1 MTPQDHRERQ
11 TESSPQSADRR
22 LRAVL
27 FIDYENAYKSAAE
40 LFPSEQSSADSG
52 HFHPW
57 KLGETICRRY
67 NRRRLQGERGK
78 PTPLNLIQVRVYWGR
93 FRENDKGG
101 HVQARSQQRRFDAWR
116 NPPAQLNVSAAAVRV
131 EIVEPPRHLPDKW
144 YPTERERSTPV
155 EKEVDT
161 AITVDIL
168 TMAHLGELDVAI
180 LFSEDGDQRALV
192 CEMLDRFGS
201 ADTPR
206 IDLAGWALRPQEVT
220 EWQMHGSVGE
230 DGQPQASPRMK
241 PDSMLVL
248 PKRRLPKGSR
258 PLKHHRMW
266 KRDYRACADPD
277 AYRVSRTQWRELER
291 HWETAKPVRVRGWG
305 VDAKGERLYVD
316 VEGLGAGDSED
327 AKVRAFVRRGELTDS
342 GDDLMHYIGRSFD
355 ALVHEFYPKKGRI
368 ELSERRV
375 AQQAAQQEL
384 IDSIVEGAVYTG
396 HVSGWNDAM
405 GYVDVDLGHG
415 VKGRIAKGELF
426 TGRHLTPSVV
436 FTRGDELR
444 VFVLKHDRDRKRID
458 LSATRLWNE
467 EVEVVR
473 VTAWVSGK
481 IGKLYSDESG
491 AWVHLKGPVV
501 GRVAI
506 NELTDRPIAAAY
518 EIGLKEGT
526 IRPFTVIGNVEDR
539 EVWLST
545 NSAREAAKAEGWE
558 FDEFDRI
565 KRMPTMRM
573 SQFRTVQG
581 DGS

>member
-40 LFPSEQSSADSG
+40 LFPAEQSSADSG

-67 NRRRLQGERGK
+67 NRRRRQGERGK

-220 EWQMHGSVGE
+220 EWQMHSSVGE
-230 DGQPQASPRMK
+230 DGQSQASPRMK

-248 PKRRLPKGSR
+248 PEGRLPKGSR
-258 PLKHHRMW
+258 RLKHHRMW

-368 ELSERRV
+368 ELSERQVVR
-375 AQQAAQQEL
+375 QAARQEL
-384 IDSIVEGAVYTG
+384 IDSIKEDAVFTG
-396 HVSGWNDAM
+396 HVSGWDDTT
-405 GYVDVDLGHG
+405 GHVYVDLGHG
-415 VKGRIAKGELF
+415 VEGRIAKDEVF
-426 TGRHLTPSVV
+426 VGRRLTPSIV
-436 FTRGDELR
+436 FSEGDEIQVL
-444 VFVLKHDRDRKRID
+444 VLKHDHDREQIA

-467 EVEVVR
+467 TVAAMR
-473 VTAWVSGK
+473 DMPWVPGT
-481 IGKLYSDESG
+481 IGKLYSDGTG
-491 AWVHLKGPVV
+491 ARVHLRGSVV
-501 GRVAI
+501 GYVEV
-506 NELTDRPIAAAY
+506 NELTDKRIGY
-518 EIGLKEGT
+518 VEQMGLKEGMLV
-526 IRPFTVIGNVEDR
+526 PVVIIGGVEDR
-539 EVWLST
+539 KVKLSMKR
-545 NSAREAAKAEGWE
+545 AREAAEADGWT
-558 FDEFDRI
+558 FDGYDRP
-565 KRMPTMRM
+565 KPPN
-573 SQFRTVQG
+573 V
-581 DGS
+581 